1 MFDVCL
7 PRGPSRRVTTE
18 WPPGVG
24 GQDGRCAQAPP
35 SAGSRPPTSSAF
47 HMSCLRGDGPS
58 FLRWSGRRPPR
69 RKASALALRGG
80 RVPRIRSRPGLP
92 QSPTP
97 LDRPSPTCVRRASAS
112 RSLPTPGTEAGGAGG
127 ARCVALNKARRP
139 RPQCQPCPSGRLGH
153 PRRVHPVPSLFTQPQ
168 RWRWGDLGCSP
179 GTAACASRGYRG
191 WRGSACLRR
200 PLGPRA
206 PSLCVPELV
215 PQPSGLAPATLLEST
230 PQP

>member
-1 MFDVCL
+1 MGGRASSPLPGAGAAPPVGRTSAALRRHTCAGSHRCRRHAARPRARCAPTPGAGLPSPPWSARAPAQVTSVPARDMFDVCL
-7 PRGPSRRVTTE
+7 PRGPSRCITTE

-97 LDRPSPTCVRRASAS
+97 LDRPSPACVRRASAS
-112 RSLPTPGTEAGGAGG
+112 RSLPTRGTEAGG
-127 ARCVALNKARRP
+127 
-139 RPQCQPCPSGRLGH
+139 
-153 PRRVHPVPSLFTQPQ
+153 
-168 RWRWGDLGCSP
+168 
-179 GTAACASRGYRG
+179 RG
-191 WRGSACLRR
+191 
-200 PLGPRA
+200 
-206 PSLCVPELV
+206 
-215 PQPSGLAPATLLEST
+215 APAVWL
-230 PQP
+230 